1 MAGFINFADEEEVR
15 AYLENL
21 HVEYSYQ
28 CYKEKD
34 ADGCQRFADYLDA
47 VRKDFAAAA
56 RVLRD
61 NCEAH
66 GHSESCYK
74 LGAYQALGKG
84 GLEPDLKA
92 AYKSFLRSC
101 EKGGKKS
108 VNACHNVGL
117 LAHDGRV
124 NDDKPNPVVARDY
137 YTKACDGNFAPSCFN
152 LGVIY
157 LQGAPG
163 VPKDM
168 GRALK
173 YSLKGCELGHIWAC
187 ANASRMYKLGD
198 GVEKNDA
205 RAEELKNRA
214 KQLHKEQKEASSSL
228 VFGE

>member
-34 ADGCQRFADYLDA
+34 ADG
-47 VRKDFAAAA
+47 
-56 RVLRD
+56 
-61 NCEAH
+61 
-66 GHSESCYK
+66 
-74 LGAYQALGKG
+74 

-92 AYKSFLRSC
+92 AYKSFLKSC

-124 NDDKPNPVVARDY
+124 NNDKPDPVVARDY

-168 GRALK
+168 GSALK
-173 YSLKGCELGHIWAC
+173 YSLKACELGHIWAC

-205 RAEELKNRA
+205 KAEELKNRA
-214 KQLHKEQKEASSSL
+214 KQLHKEQKEASSL